1 MEVKNLLQIGRDNK
15 LLLRQ
20 VQNTQNKL
28 ELITDLGSVT
38 LFLILASAV
47 IIIFILYY
55 TLHKNRKQF
64 MDKIYRSEN
73 A

>member
-55 TLHKNRKQF
+55 TLHEKQ
-64 MDKIYRSEN
+64 KAIYGQN
-73 A
+73 LQV